1 MDTQDLRD
9 APDAPNPRDT
19 SDAPD
24 LRDTPESPDL
34 RDTPNPRDTSDTPD
48 LRDAANAPD
57 RRGARDLGQR
67 AEIHM
72 TGPLSPRS
80 SWPAPRDICPIE
92 RALDAVG
99 TKSAFVLLREAFYG
113 ATRFEEF
120 VSRTDLSEPAVASRL
135 RELTAHGLLERVPYQ
150 EPGQRVR
157 SGYRLTQKGSELLPA
172 LVALMDWG
180 DRWTTVPRGTRIE
193 VAHSGCGSPV
203 HAALRCEAGHDVAP
217 DALDLRSKRA

>member
-1 MDTQDLRD
+1 MLAAMPTEMDTQDLRD

-120 VSRTDLSEPAVASRL
+120 VSRTDLSEPAVAGRL
-135 RELTAHGLLERVPYQ
+135 RELTAHGLLPV
-150 EPGQRVR
+150 
-157 SGYRLTQKGSELLPA
+157 

>member
-120 VSRTDLSEPAVASRL
+120 VSRTDLSEPAVAGRL
-135 RELTAHGLLERVPYQ
+135 RELTAHGLLPV
-150 EPGQRVR
+150 
-157 SGYRLTQKGSELLPA
+157 